1 MNILKTINTTLKTKP
16 DLKNSEKTESLRLYL
31 GVINLFFLEEKNF

>member
-16 DLKNSEKTESLRLYL
+16 NFKNSEKTQSFILYL
-31 GVINLFFLEEKNF
+31 GVGN